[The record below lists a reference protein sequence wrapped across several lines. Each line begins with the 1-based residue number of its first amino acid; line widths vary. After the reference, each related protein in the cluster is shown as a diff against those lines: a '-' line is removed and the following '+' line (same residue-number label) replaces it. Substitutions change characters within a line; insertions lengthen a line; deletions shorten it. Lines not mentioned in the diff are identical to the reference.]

1 MTRIVIGS
9 FLPELRDDQATIA
22 AGLLPTGLGRGR
34 RAQIKLA
41 GRFDGRRRGALD
53 DGSARDEAPAPSA
66 NVETLDQ
73 RKGRVPHDPSP
84 AIVFDRSVEPYRGC
98 EDGCL
103 YCFARPGCV
112 HLARPSEIDFASRP
126 VANDGAP
133 ELLKRELG
141 ASGYWPAPI
150 TLGAHAD
157 PYQPIERRFR
167 VTRSLLEVL
176 LRARH
181 PVSIV
186 TKSDLILRDLD
197 LLSALG
203 RDRLVK
209 VFVSAPTLDCEV
221 ARGMEPQAP
230 APQRRLETIEALND
244 AGVPAGVLIAPIL
257 PAIND
262 AEIETILTRAFNAGA
277 REARHALL
285 RPSPEQRDVFRER
298 LLAHYPDRLR
308 RAVARI
314 QAMADDADSGPAD
327 GRPISGSG
335 PYAWM
340 IRRRFETAARRL
352 GYRETPA
359 ALRSDLFR
367 KPAPAGGGAEAPGFA
382 GYGGAEARAFAR
394 SWPARS

>member
-1 MTRIVIGS
+1 MTPIVIGS
-9 FLPELRDDQATIA
+9 FLPESRDDQATIA
-22 AGLLPTGLGRGR
+22 ARLLSAGLGRGR
-34 RAQIKLA
+34 RAGIKLA
-41 GRFDGRRRGALD
+41 GRFDGRRRGTLE
-53 DGSARDEAPAPSA
+53 DGSTREAAPAPSA
-66 NVETLDQ
+66 NAETLDGQ
-73 RKGRVPHDPSP
+73 KGGIPRDPSP
-84 AIVFDRSVEPYRGC
+84 AIVFDRSIEPYRGC

-112 HLARPSEIDFASRP
+112 HLGRPAGIDFASRP

-133 ELLKRELG
+133 ELLERELG

-150 TLGAHAD
+150 TLGAKAD

-167 VTRSLLEVL
+167 ITRSLLEVL
-176 LRARH
+176 FRARH

-197 LLSALG
+197 ILSALG

-221 ARGMEPQAP
+221 ARRMEPQAP

-277 REARHALL
+277 REARHAVL
-285 RPSPEQRDVFRER
+285 RPAPELRDAFRER
-298 LLAHYPDRLR
+298 LLAHYPDRLK
-308 RAVARI
+308 RAVSRI
-314 QAMADDADSGPAD
+314 QAMADDADSGPIE

-367 KPAPAGGGAEAPGFA
+367 KPAPAGGETIAPGFA
-382 GYGGAEARAFAR
+382 GYGGAEARVFAR
-394 SWPARS
+394 SGAARS